1 MTAAAAKKPVGV
13 RIVDGSKKELMTVS
27 GIERDGDMLV
37 IKGKIFGTM
46 PMTAKLSPEE
56 ARNALKMLSPK
67 LVWFLLTFLFR
78 STKADAG
85 KPHRG

>member
-1 MTAAAAKKPVGV
+1 MSEPKPKPAGV
-13 RIVDGSKKELMTVS
+13 KIVDGAKKELMHVS
-27 GIERDGDMLV
+27 AIERDGDMLV

-56 ARNALKMLSPK
+56 ARKALKMLTPR

-78 STKADAG
+78 RSAADPA
-85 KPHRG
+85 KK

>member
-1 MTAAAAKKPVGV
+1 MSEPAKKPAGV
-13 RIVDGSKKELMTVS
+13 RIVDGARKELMNVTA
-27 GIERDGDMLV
+27 IERDGDMLV
-37 IKGKIFGTM
+37 VKGKIFGTM

-78 STKADAG
+78 RSGPAAK
-85 KPHRG
+85 

>member
-1 MTAAAAKKPVGV
+1 MSDAAKKPVGV
-13 RIVDGSKKELMTVS
+13 KIVDGAKKELMHVS
-27 GIERDGDMLV
+27 AIERDGDMLV

-56 ARNALKMLSPK
+56 ARKALRMLSPK

-78 STKADAG
+78 RSAAEPAK
-85 KPHRG
+85 K

>member
-1 MTAAAAKKPVGV
+1 MSEPKPKPAGV
-13 RIVDGSKKELMTVS
+13 KIVDGAKKELMHIS
-27 GIERDGDMLV
+27 AIERDGDMLV

-56 ARNALKMLSPK
+56 ARKALKMLSPK

-78 STKADAG
+78 RSRSEPAKTK
-85 KPHRG
+85 